1 MDAILLKVVLP
12 LSLAFI
18 MLTLGLGLR
27 IADFGRVIKMP
38 KAFFLGLVNQM
49 VLLPLVAFG
58 IAVAAGLPEL
68 LAVGFMILALSP
80 GGVTTNV
87 LTKLAKGNT
96 ALSIS
101 LTAVVTLLSVA
112 TVPFWVGWSVDY
124 FMAESAPSIDT
135 MALSQKMVLLT
146 LVPVL
151 LGMFFNRVAP
161 RAVSI
166 MTPWLSK
173 LAVGLFAAIVLLAIL
188 ANKGPLLENLSTLG
202 PAVVGLMVSMLLIGI
217 ITGKSAR
224 LSFSDQTTVAIE
236 TGIQNGTLGIAV
248 AALVASQLLGQ
259 VEGMSMFALPSAVYG
274 SVMYLIGVPFV
285 LWRRKMSPKATEDN
299 RYHSVPRFGRLSME
313 PKRSNTLETQRV
325 RGKKMSNKS
334 SSEKVLK
341 DDI

>member
-27 IADFGRVIKMP
+27 VADFGRVFKMP
-38 KAFFLGLVNQM
+38 KAFCLGLLNQM

-58 IAVAAGLPEL
+58 IAWAVGLPEA

-101 LTAVVTLLSVA
+101 LTAVVTLLSVL
-112 TVPFWVGWSVDY
+112 TVPFMVGFSVDF
-124 FMAESAPSIDT
+124 FMGASAPAIDT
-135 MALSQKMVLLT
+135 MSLSQKMVLLT
-146 LVPVL
+146 LVPVCI
-151 LGMFFNRVAP
+151 GMFFNRLAPGVVA
-161 RAVSI
+161 AVA
-166 MTPWLSK
+166 PWLSRI
-173 LAVGLFAAIVLLAIL
+173 AVVLFGAIIVLAIL
-188 ANKGPLLENLSTLG
+188 ANKEPLLANAWTLG

-217 ITGKSAR
+217 LTGKTAK
-224 LSFSDQTTVAIE
+224 LSVSDQTTVAIE

-248 AALVASQLLGQ
+248 ASLIAGQLLGD

-285 LWRRKMSPKATEDN
+285 LWRRSMRQEHRVESL
-299 RYHSVPRFGRLSME
+299 YHSVPRFGRLSME
-313 PKRSNTLETQRV
+313 PKRSNTLGGQKV
-325 RGKKMSNKS
+325 KGKQSGSGSRPS
-334 SSEKVLK
+334 SRKP
-341 DDI
+341 